1 MIEKSSNIL
10 KITHLFSA
18 VTLFVAIASLTSC
31 GKNDDTPAKP
41 IKYNF
46 DAIHQSAPWL
56 DIAKS
61 QFIVEGTY
69 QVDTNKIKEI
79 RKTESDYIKFDFS
92 IGSVLKGD
100 IPSKEINVTK
110 YIYSKKEKPD
120 FSKDTNL
127 FLLNGK
133 KSILFLVKSSADTST
148 FFISG
153 QIINKALLPG
163 TEEIRKSVISEIKQQ
178 EDFTDSNKFFTI
190 CPNDKNSARVKELIA
205 DMHNGAKANDA
216 YIELEKM
223 GFDAV
228 PGMICQMD
236 DRREL
241 AQKHISLENKNP
253 KAWEAFRHYSPKVVV
268 DVLDAILN
276 QITGL
281 HFGFIVNG
289 GTEVQR
295 ANAVRGWRTY
305 LWHAVN
311 DSLEQKKD
319 FYDAKEIEDSVCTF
333 DTKALDSIEW
343 KDESLPFEINGNH
356 LVIQE
361 RTLFLQDAKTLSKK
375 GIICFSKDKKYAKVT
390 QAIQR
395 KDIAPTLGY
404 SLFEFKSDT
413 LKRCNLTSAMN
424 LDSIMKKIDKTMIK
438 KRKKKR

>member
-79 RKTESDYIKFDFS
+79 RITESDYIKFDFS

-241 AQKHISLENKNP
+241 AQKHISLENKNS
-253 KAWEAFRHYSPKVVV
+253 KAWEAYRHYSPKVVV
-268 DVLDAILN
+268 DVLEAILN
-276 QITGL
+276 QITG
-281 HFGFIVNG
+281 HCFGFIMNG
-289 GTEVQR
+289 GTERKR

-305 LWHAVN
+305 LWHAAN
-311 DSLEQKKD
+311 DSLEQNN
-319 FYDAKEIEDSVCTF
+319 
-333 DTKALDSIEW
+333 
-343 KDESLPFEINGNH
+343 P
-356 LVIQE
+356 
-361 RTLFLQDAKTLSKK
+361 
-375 GIICFSKDKKYAKVT
+375 
-390 QAIQR
+390 
-395 KDIAPTLGY
+395 
-404 SLFEFKSDT
+404 
-413 LKRCNLTSAMN
+413 
-424 LDSIMKKIDKTMIK
+424 
-438 KRKKKR
+438 

>member
-1 MIEKSSNIL
+1 MEKKFFRNL
-10 KITHLFSA
+10 KTARLFTAIALLITM
-18 VTLFVAIASLTSC
+18 ASLTSC
-31 GKNDDTPAKP
+31 EKNEDTPAKP

-79 RKTESDYIKFDFS
+79 RKTVSDYIKFDFS

-241 AQKHISLENKNP
+241 AQKHISLENKNS

-305 LWHAVN
+305 LWHAAN
-311 DSLEQKKD
+311 DSLEQK
-319 FYDAKEIEDSVCTF
+319 S
-333 DTKALDSIEW
+333 
-343 KDESLPFEINGNH
+343 P
-356 LVIQE
+356 
-361 RTLFLQDAKTLSKK
+361 
-375 GIICFSKDKKYAKVT
+375 
-390 QAIQR
+390 
-395 KDIAPTLGY
+395 
-404 SLFEFKSDT
+404 
-413 LKRCNLTSAMN
+413 
-424 LDSIMKKIDKTMIK
+424 
-438 KRKKKR
+438 